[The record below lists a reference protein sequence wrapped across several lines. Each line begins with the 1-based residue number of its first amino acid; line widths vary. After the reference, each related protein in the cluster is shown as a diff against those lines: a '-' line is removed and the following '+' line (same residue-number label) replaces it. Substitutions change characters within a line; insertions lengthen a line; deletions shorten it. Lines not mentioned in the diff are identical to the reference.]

1 MCVRSSFPRLNDKF
15 LFIFQLLKDIFQ
27 RLASLYPIPSRS
39 RTCDT
44 SLCLFRS
51 VSIIRIVILD
61 WSFNDFSMN
70 LLKVNLEYNKIYISH
85 VYISIKH
92 LSKIVL

>member
-44 SLCLFRS
+44 SLCFVPL
-51 VSIIRIVILD
+51 
-61 WSFNDFSMN
+61 SFDNSDCN
-70 LLKVNLEYNKIYISH
+70 LGLVVQRFFDEFIES
-85 VYISIKH
+85 
-92 LSKIVL
+92 